1 MNAAINI
8 RNRVLFAVLRDKLLK
23 KMDNGTYESKAMKRD
38 KVKEVLLSFR
48 RSLVRGSERGSDG
61 TLSIFDYV

>member
-61 TLSIFDYV
+61 TLSIFDYA

>member
-1 MNAAINI
+1 
-8 RNRVLFAVLRDKLLK
+8 
-23 KMDNGTYESKAMKRD
+23 MDNGTYESKAMKRD